1 MWTWMEKYL
10 RAKNKDAQS
19 VIVAHCEDGELTLL
33 LIQLLAYFDEKTE
46 VLILFADGSFVKH
59 YS

>member
-1 MWTWMEKYL
+1 MEKYL
-10 RAKNKDAQS
+10 RVKNKDAQS